1 MDTTTQGN
9 EQITPLPTITLSI
22 EDEWAWPLPPF
33 ARPGTMSAMP
43 AGALPCRIES
53 AGGVTFEGELVE
65 FDAARERMRVRVG
78 RDGDALWLPFSRT
91 RRLTV
96 LKPWSPARPAPGAP
110 QERMPAA
117 AQERDYTA
125 ALSSGGH
132 LAGRTLGHVRQR
144 CGWFLFAPADGGHAV
159 LRQFV
164 PAATCTQVTYGKS
177 AEELACERWVATPEQ
192 LLAAVQAQQKAAIR
206 PLGESLREL
215 GLVTQHELERAVRA
229 QSQGDHDQPLGE
241 ALVSAG
247 LITSADLQTALAH
260 KMGYPIVDLQ
270 RFPVDPAAVRRLSS
284 AVMQEHRALPLMQD
298 GHRLIVAV
306 DSLGSV
312 ATLKALQS
320 MAGLDVVPVIAPRG
334 RLSMALAAHLKTRD
348 VWAANITAA

>member
-1 MDTTTQGN
+1 MDTTAHGH
-9 EQITPLPTITLSI
+9 EHVTPLPTITLSL

-65 FDAARERMRVRVG
+65 FDVARERMRVRVG
-78 RDGDALWLPFSRT
+78 RDGDPLWLPFSRT

-96 LKPWSPARPAPGAP
+96 LKPWSPVRVAPGAP

-117 AQERDYTA
+117 AQERDYAA

-132 LAGRTLGHVRQR
+132 LAGRSLGHTRQR

-164 PAATCTQVTYGKS
+164 PAATCTQITFGKS
-177 AEELACERWVATPEQ
+177 AEEMACERWVATHEQ
-192 LLAAVQAQQKAAIR
+192 LLAAVETQQKTAIR
-206 PLGESLREL
+206 LLGESLREL
-215 GLVTQHELERAVRA
+215 GLVTQQELDRAVRA
-229 QSQGDHDQPLGE
+229 QTQGEHEQPLGE

-260 KMGYPIVDLQ
+260 KMGYPVVDLQ

-298 GHRLIVAV
+298 AGRLFVAV
-306 DSLGSV
+306 DSPGSV

-320 MAGLDVVPVIAPRG
+320 VAGLDVVPVIAPRG
-334 RLSMALAAHLKTRD
+334 RLSVALAAHLKTRD
-348 VWAANITAA
+348 VWATNIIAT

>member
-1 MDTTTQGN
+1 MDTT
-9 EQITPLPTITLSI
+9 EHATPLPTITLSI
-22 EDEWAWPLPPF
+22 EDEWVWPLPPF

-65 FDAARERMRVRVG
+65 FDIARERMRVRVG
-78 RDGDALWLPFSRT
+78 RDGDPLWLPFSRT

-96 LKPWSPARPAPGAP
+96 LKPWAPALPAPGAP
-110 QERMPAA
+110 QERLPAA

-132 LAGRTLGHVRQR
+132 LAGRTLGHARQR
-144 CGWFLFAPADGGHAV
+144 VGWFLFAPADGGHAV

-164 PAATCTQVTYGKS
+164 PAATCTHVTFGKS

-192 LLAAVQAQQKAAIR
+192 LLAAVEQQQKAAIR

-215 GLVTQHELERAVRA
+215 GLVTQSELDRAVRA
-229 QSQGDHDQPLGE
+229 QSQAEHEQPLGE
-241 ALVSAG
+241 ALVAAG
-247 LITSADLQTALAH
+247 LITTADLQTALAH

-270 RFPVDPAAVRRLSS
+270 RFPVDEAALPRLSS
-284 AVMQEHRALPLMQD
+284 AMIQAHRALPLMHN
-298 GHRLIVAV
+298 GNRLFVAV

-312 ATLKALQS
+312 ATLKSLQS
-320 MAGLDVVPVIAPRG
+320 VVGLDVVPVIAPRG
-334 RLSMALAAHLKTRD
+334 RLSVALAAHQKTRD
-348 VWAANITAA
+348 LWATNTTAA